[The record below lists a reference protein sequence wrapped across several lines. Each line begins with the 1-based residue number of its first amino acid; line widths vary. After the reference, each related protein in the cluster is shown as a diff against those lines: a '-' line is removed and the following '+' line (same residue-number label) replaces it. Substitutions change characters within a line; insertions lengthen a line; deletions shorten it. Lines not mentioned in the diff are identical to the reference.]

1 MNIMLID
8 SGRINQDSS
17 TAFMKAISEI
27 ICKSYGIY
35 KERGAHNLVALG
47 H

>member
-1 MNIMLID
+1 MNIILID

-17 TAFMKAISEI
+17 TAFMKAIFEI

-35 KERGAHNLVALG
+35 REREREALTA
-47 H
+47 